1 MARLSSARRS
11 ALRSCPLSGPVLR
24 GGAGRSASAPR
35 ARARILAPGPESAP
49 KARGDPA
56 AVGFRAI
63 SPQASRRPWEP
74 RIPQILRRRRALP
87 VSAGQGRLLQK
98 PASASSGPR
107 PWRGRWIFRRTAS
120 LMAGLCAPASERSG
134 RGDPARARAL
144 PGATGPGHAL
154 GRPPAYGSERLRAPV
169 RQSCGGHSRP
179 KRTHLTQQ
187 AAHCLQAFMN
197 KGFSAE
203 FGAKSSTGSKPVDF
217 EAFSGAVAKIG
228 HAIANFGHGFSPP
241 GGVTAPPHSSRSG
254 LCRTSVRSPLK
265 GAFRSP

>member
-24 GGAGRSASAPR
+24 GGAGRSAPAPH
-35 ARARILAPGPESAP
+35 ARARLLAPGPESAP
-49 KARGDPA
+49 ESEGDPA
-56 AVGFRAI
+56 AVGFPEPPEGHGSRASGRYPAPPR
-63 SPQASRRPWEP
+63 SPGFG
-74 RIPQILRRRRALP
+74 RAGKAAP
-87 VSAGQGRLLQK
+87 ET
-98 PASASSGPR
+98 GPR
-107 PWRGRWIFRRTAS
+107 LAPSRGEAGDLQEDR
-120 LMAGLCAPASERSG
+120 LPDGPGLCAPASERAG
-134 RGDPARARAL
+134 RGGPARARAL
-144 PGATGPGHAL
+144 PGATGPGYAL

-228 HAIANFGHGFSPP
+228 HAMANFGHGFSPP